1 MDKTTKIL
9 CIVAALIAV
18 LLCAASGV
26 IGFRMGKKGIIVE
39 RDTVTSVITVRD
51 TVTQYKPQY
60 ITKEVVRNELVYL
73 KDTVRVHDS
82 LYVSLP
88 VEKKVYEDSNYR
100 AVVTGIYPE
109 LESISVYPETKII
122 TNTITVTE
130 KQKPKKFGVGVQVGY
145 GVTYCDRK
153 IYPGPYVGVGI
164 SYNLIRF

>member
-1 MDKTTKIL
+1 MSSGEQFDNMDKTTKIL

-60 ITKEVVRNELVYL
+60 ITKTEIRKELVYL

-82 LYVSLP
+82 LYFRWGRR
-88 VEKKVYEDSNYR
+88 YTR
-100 AVVTGIYPE
+100 TA
-109 LESISVYPETKII
+109 
-122 TNTITVTE
+122 TI
-130 KQKPKKFGVGVQVGY
+130 G
-145 GVTYCDRK
+145 R
-153 IYPGPYVGVGI
+153 
-164 SYNLIRF
+164 